1 MFGAVKALL
10 SYLAGDPCARTRAN
24 YHNRRLVAAAL
35 LTSVA
40 SVDSEMSEVRRETLH
55 AILRSKFALDDHST
69 RSLLEEAI
77 AINRNAID
85 LYRFTRQLNEI
96 LDDDDR
102 SHLVQMMWEVAYAD
116 GTANDFDKI
125 SFGER
130 LICWECRLDGVW
142 SFVKRYRSTG
152 ALSGPW
158 RPAAITGV
166 GRQRKVSHPYDAR
179 VWSGE

>member
-10 SYLAGDPCARTRAN
+10 SYLAGDPGARTRAN

-102 SHLVQMMWEVAYAD
+102 SHLVQMMWEVEYAD
-116 GTANDFDKI
+116 GTANDFDKNI
-125 SFGER
+125 IWR
-130 LICWECRLDGVW
+130 AADLLGV
-142 SFVKRYRSTG
+142 SSRRRVE
-152 ALSGPW
+152 L
-158 RPAAITGV
+158 
-166 GRQRKVSHPYDAR
+166 RQKVSLDRTLSQAR
-179 VWSGE
+179 DVLPQTPAFVGSGK